1 MAVEISSIPWWGY
14 ALGTMIMFGITNSLL
29 KYAAHENMDSI
40 FASQILWLSVGV
52 FGAIFLA
59 YYYSTGAFT
68 ENLSKTPTTM
78 LIIPIVAGV
87 CLAAGMFCIK
97 KAVALGPA
105 GPSTAISA
113 GNAILVALFTYVAL
127 KESLTT
133 PKIVGMLMVVIGIVV
148 MSVLG

>member
-1 MAVEISSIPWWGY
+1 MC
-14 ALGTMIMFGITNSLL
+14 MFGVTNSLL
-29 KYAAHENMDSI
+29 KYAAHEKMDSI

-52 FGAIFLA
+52 FGVLFLA

-78 LIIPIVAGV
+78 LLVPIVAGV

-113 GNAILVALFTYVAL
+113 GNAILVTLFAYIVL
-127 KESLTT
+127 KEELSP
-133 PKIVGMLMVVIGIVV
+133 PKIIGLLMVVGGIVV
-148 MSVLG
+148 MSLLG